1 MGWTIKI
8 RNMTLC
14 GMFSA
19 MLCLCA
25 WLALPL
31 GDVAITLQT
40 FGIFLALGVLGGKRG
55 TVVIL
60 MYLMLGAT
68 GVPVFSGFQG
78 GIGALL
84 GVTGGYLTGFLACGL
99 IYWLLTALFPKQEL
113 LAMATGLAV
122 CYCFGSLWYYNVYI
136 TGDGAV
142 TVGYIIIKCILPYL
156 VPDIMKL
163 FLAWKLSQKLKRFE
177 Y

>member
-1 MGWTIKI
+1 MIIKI
-8 RNMTLC
+8 RNMALC

-25 WLALPL
+25 WLSVPF

-40 FGIFLALGVLGGKRG
+40 FGIFLALSVLGGKRG

-60 MYLMLGAT
+60 VYLVLGAA
-68 GVPVFSGFQG
+68 GLPVFAGFRG
-78 GIGALL
+78 GVGALI
-84 GVTGGYLTGFLACGL
+84 GVTGGYLTGFFVCGL
-99 IYWLLTALFPKQEL
+99 VYWLLTALFPKQEL
-113 LAMATGLAV
+113 PAMAAGLAV

-136 TGDGAV
+136 NGGGAV

-156 VPDIMKL
+156 VPDIIKL
-163 FLAWKLSQKLKRFE
+163 LLARQLSQKLKRFV